1 MKHILLILS
10 VLIFSTSLLADNYM
24 DLMCEFEGENPEDKF
39 GKSMCSLDFNGDTI
53 DDLIVGTPY
62 YGPGG
67 QGGRVYFYL
76 GGDDFAEGPSFTMT
90 GDSDNLIDIQ
100 IRALGDMNNDGYD
113 DLVVPNYNHTIN
125 SFEFLI
131 LLGGADPDTIADYA
145 FIPGDERLSNL
156 PDFNGLG
163 DVNNDGYD
171 DAGTTNL
178 EGCYYI
184 LWGGD
189 TLHLELFH
197 EFDVDIGRDIDGIG
211 DVNDDGFDDIE
222 IGLWYEYQ
230 TGSHRYWDLLFYGGD
245 PPDTLYAV
253 ILADTVSPS
262 FMGGRP
268 TGDVNDDGYD
278 DFYSCVGHSVGLW
291 LGREVISPQPHVY
304 LDHEGVGG
312 ISDYG
317 DFNNDGY
324 SDAALGNPSWGWYDG
339 RVHIILG
346 GTYINGAVDLFLDAP
361 EISICFGGS
370 IAVGDFNND
379 GFDDVA
385 VGAPGYSSH
394 PSFHGKVYVYAGN
407 DSLTVGV
414 DDPDIP
420 DITGTGLMHAY
431 PNPFSS
437 EIHFHLNV
445 RSLRELTIQIYNV
458 KGQLIETVDVQDRD
472 MTWQANDNPSGAYF
486 CKLMYKNEVLEV
498 AKVIL
503 VKQ

>member
-1 MKHILLILS
+1 
-10 VLIFSTSLLADNYM
+10 M
-24 DLMCEFEGENPEDKF
+24 DLMCEFEGEHSEDKF
-39 GKSMCSLDFNGDTI
+39 GKSMCSLDFNGDGI

-62 YGPGG
+62 YGVGG
-67 QGGRVYFYL
+67 KIYFYL
-76 GGDDFAEGPSFTMT
+76 GGDDFADGPSFTMT
-90 GDSDNLIDIQ
+90 GDSDNRIDIQ

-131 LLGGADPDTIADYA
+131 LLGGAEPDTIADYA
-145 FIPGDERLSNL
+145 FIPGEERLNML
-156 PDFNGLG
+156 PEFNGLG
-163 DVNNDGYD
+163 DINNDGYD
-171 DAGTTNL
+171 DAGANDL
-178 EGCYYI
+178 ENRYYI

-189 TLHLELFH
+189 TLRLELFYK
-197 EFDVDIGRDIDGIG
+197 VDIDYYYGKITEIG
-211 DVNDDGFDDIE
+211 DVNDDGYDDIE
-222 IGLWYEYQ
+222 IGYYYDHDAQ
-230 TGSHRYWDLLFYGGD
+230 RYRDLLFYGGD
-245 PPDTLYAV
+245 PPDTLYDV
-253 ILADTVSPS
+253 LLADTANSS
-262 FMGGRP
+262 FLAGKP
-268 TGDVNDDGYD
+268 TGDVNNDGYD
-278 DFYSCVGHSVGLW
+278 DFYSCVRHSVGLW
-291 LGREVISPQPHVY
+291 LGSETISPQPHVY

-458 KGQLIETVDVQDRD
+458 KGQLIETVHVQDRD

-486 CKLMYKNEVLEV
+486 CKLMHKNEVLEV